1 MQKKCGSVAGTKYK
15 LPFGYRKDYGGLVMK
30 KIFILCALLI
40 TMFTSVCGAEPVSSY
55 CKLDQSKWLW
65 LSSTDFQGT
74 FFDYTSVEKVPD
86 KNEKKV
92 WVCT

>member
-40 TMFTSVCGAEPVSSY
+40 VYVCVR
-55 CKLDQSKWLW
+55 C
-65 LSSTDFQGT
+65 GT
-74 FFDYTSVEKVPD
+74 GVQLLQTGSEQMAVAQFHGFSG
-86 KNEKKV
+86 NLF
-92 WVCT
+92 